1 MVDRRKYVDVS
12 LIKKL
17 IHKRQK
23 IETEMKHQ
31 IISTNVIFLCFVSM
45 GLLALIV
52 YYMYT
57 HKQYKNQM
65 EKEEEERRR
74 EEEARLAA
82 EAAERARQ
90 IEVQVQQMMAKHGS
104 QVVNGTGN
112 VGNNNIRNAVIYKD
126 DREEK
131 VREVSKWVGGK
142 DLEEVDGMGSTQKG
156 SGKKKRVSSDGYKT
170 IQSIL
175 NEE

>member
-31 IISTNVIFLCFVSM
+31 IISTNVIFLCFVSI
-45 GLLALIV
+45 GLLGLII
-52 YYMYT
+52 YYRYT
-57 HKQYKNQM
+57 HRQYQIKA

-82 EAAERARQ
+82 EAAEKARQ
-90 IEVQVQQMMAKHGS
+90 IESQVQQMMAKHGS
-104 QVVNGTGN
+104 NVVNGTGN
-112 VGNNNIRNAVIYKD
+112 VGNNNIRNAVIHKD

-131 VREVSKWVGGK
+131 VREVSKWVSGK
-142 DLEEVDGMGSTQKG
+142 DLEEVDGLGGTQKG
-156 SGKKKRVSSDGYKT
+156 SGKKKKVSPDGYKT